1 MVSTIVRL
9 LRLASFIACA
19 IVIASFAIFVVDQTK
34 TASAHQTAEVT
45 SGPEVPASGKPAGS
59 GSSNKP
65 GAVHKAIDEAS
76 DELTSPFAGLVSG
89 SSSEWLVRGVKLL
102 LALAV
107 YGFGVGYLARVVVVR
122 V

>member
-9 LRLASFIACA
+9 LRIASFIICA

-34 TASAHQTAEVT
+34 TASAHQTAEVS
-45 SGPEVPASGKPAGS
+45 SGPATPSNPGGS

-76 DELTSPFAGLVSG
+76 NELTSPFAGLVSG

-102 LALAV
+102 LALVV
-107 YGFGVGYLARVVVVR
+107 YGFGLGYLARVVRVR